1 MSFLRVITG
10 CLLSFLLLTGQG
22 VAAESRGN
30 FYRNYWMP
38 TYHGHRLASCLCGGK
53 DCGARVADRYCR
65 IMGYASSNL
74 HIIDNNV
81 GLTSYLDSP
90 LDCKGW
96 RCNGFKTIRCVATM
110 RHKPPRPYHYSKRRF
125 VYPRYSQYRV
135 DWCYDGK
142 QGCGRRAAF
151 SFCRRLG
158 YMQTIGYAIQNNI
171 SATKAIGNQKLCFGP
186 QCKAFEY
193 ILCSR

>member
-1 MSFLRVITG
+1 MMLIS
-10 CLLSFLLLTGQG
+10 GQEAI
-22 VAAESRGN
+22 AASKAN

-38 TYHGHRLASCLCGGK
+38 TFHGKRLAYCLFGEQK
-53 DCGARVADRYCR
+53 CGAEVANQYCR
-65 IMGYASSNL
+65 IMGYASANL
-74 HIIDNNV
+74 AIIDNNV
-81 GLTSYLDSP
+81 GLTSYLNSS

-110 RHKPPRPYHYSKRRF
+110 RHQPPRPWHYSKRRF
-125 VYPRYSQYRV
+125 VFPRFNQYRV

-142 QGCGRRAAF
+142 KGCGRRAAF

-158 YMQTIGYAIQNNI
+158 YLQTAGYAIQKNI

-186 QCKAFEY
+186 ECKAFEY